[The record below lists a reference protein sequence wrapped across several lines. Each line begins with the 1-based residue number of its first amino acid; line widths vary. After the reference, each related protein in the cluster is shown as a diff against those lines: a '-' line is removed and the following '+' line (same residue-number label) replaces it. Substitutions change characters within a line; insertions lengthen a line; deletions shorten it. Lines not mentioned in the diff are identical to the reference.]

1 MWGFYWKNWK
11 IWYSCWCITW
21 YFTFYRDIKCVMHS
35 YCALYLQV
43 HAARLRGSQKEVV
56 IKVLKPGVEDVLT
69 TDLNFLYVS
78 ARVLEFLN
86 PQLARTSLVSPCH
99 FRHLISYWFS
109 YDHWYFKF
117 IRCSSNLHRFGCIC
131 VAGARQ
137 KSWVTRLC
145 PCHTYLY
152 IHIYEFW

>member
-1 MWGFYWKNWK
+1 
-11 IWYSCWCITW
+11 
-21 YFTFYRDIKCVMHS
+21 MHS
-35 YCALYLQV
+35 YCVLYLQV

-99 FRHLISYWFS
+99 LCHLIFNRFLITIGIL
-109 YDHWYFKF
+109 FKV
-117 IRCSSNLHRFGCIC
+117 ICCSSNLHRFGCIG
-131 VAGARQ
+131 VAGASK
-137 KSWVTRLC
+137 KSCVTRLC

-152 IHIYEFW
+152 THIY

>member
-1 MWGFYWKNWK
+1 
-11 IWYSCWCITW
+11 
-21 YFTFYRDIKCVMHS
+21 MHS
-35 YCALYLQV
+35 YCVLYLQV

-99 FRHLISYWFS
+99 FRHLISY
-109 YDHWYFKF
+109 
-117 IRCSSNLHRFGCIC
+117 
-131 VAGARQ
+131 
-137 KSWVTRLC
+137 
-145 PCHTYLY
+145 
-152 IHIYEFW
+152 